1 MTIKSNK
8 NELREGGQFGP
19 ERGGLFKKKSGGQFG
34 PKQRGQLQPKTGGQ
48 FDRNFQLYLHM
59 HQAPMCILQEFLIQL
74 EGLIFILLI
83 MA

>member
-1 MTIKSNK
+1 MKQHQLLVQMTIKSDK

-48 FDRNFQLYLHM
+48 FDRNFQIELTNR
-59 HQAPMCILQEFLIQL
+59 
-74 EGLIFILLI
+74 
-83 MA
+83 